1 MSTQPRVTHVP
12 ADMAGLRVD
21 QALARLFP
29 EHSRTRLA
37 AWIRTGQIR
46 VDARQICP
54 KDRVRGGERIELT
67 ARQEERGPW
76 TVLPLALRLVYEDE
90 ALLIVNKPPGLVVH
104 PAPGHQ
110 DDTLVNALLHRAPE
124 LASIPRAG
132 IVHRLD
138 KDTSGL
144 LAVARTLQAHTALV
158 AQLQNRAVL
167 REYEAIVVGRMVAGG
182 TADAPIGR
190 HPVDRKRM
198 AVRPQGKPAVTH
210 FRVIQRFHAHTRLRL
225 RLETGRTHQ
234 IRVHMAHLNH
244 PVLGDPVYGG
254 RLRLPAAGGEE
265 LAEALRSFRRQAL
278 HAVRLELRHPGSG
291 ALLSWEAPI
300 PEDMASLLDLLRR
313 HDRDA

>member
-1 MSTQPRVTHVP
+1 MAEPRVTCVP
-12 ADMAGLRVD
+12 PDLAGLRVD

-29 EHSRTRLA
+29 EHSRSRLA
-37 AWIRTGQIR
+37 AWVRAGQVR

-54 KDRVRGGERIELT
+54 KDRLCGGERIELT
-67 ARQEERGPW
+67 LPEEERGPW
-76 TVLPLALRLVYEDE
+76 TALPLPLQLVYEDE
-90 ALLIVNKPPGLVVH
+90 ALLVVNKPPGLVVH

-110 DDTLVNALLHRAPE
+110 DDTLVNALLHHAPG

-158 AQLQNRAVL
+158 AQLQARALL

-190 HPVDRKRM
+190 HPVDRRRM
-198 AVRPQGKPAVTH
+198 AVRSQGKAAVTH
-210 FRVIQRFHAHTRLRL
+210 FRVIQRLHAHTHVRL

-234 IRVHMAHLNH
+234 IRVHMAHLNY
-244 PVLGDPVYGG
+244 PVLGDPLYGG
-254 RLRLPAAGGEE
+254 RLRLPAVAGEE

-278 HAVRLELRHPGSG
+278 HAARLGLAHPGSG
-291 ALLSWEAPI
+291 AFLSWEAPL
-300 PEDMASLLDLLRR
+300 PEDMAFLLDLLRR